1 MMTYR
6 RFLLS
11 PSYNVIG
18 RALAAFSCAAIAA
31 CGGGGGGGGGGALPV
46 LASTPASNTGAPAAP
61 PPASA
66 TPNDGVQPSTL
77 VASVPPDT
85 YGAGSEGRQ
94 AFELLNAE
102 RGRCGFGLVAQNAQL
117 DAAAQA
123 HADWQILNNQLSHT
137 EVTGTPGFTG
147 VTPLDRVSAAG
158 YVAGGVGEEISSLY
172 YSGSIVGTGVFGV
185 RALLALPYHQL
196 GMLSGYRDVGIA
208 LRGSDQ
214 LGTTATRGPRTVQ
227 QFNLGFTRSAGRQ
240 EPASDQVLTY
250 PCEGTTGVFYE
261 ITNETPNPVPGRD
274 LRASPLGPG
283 VVVAV
288 RSGQTL
294 AISSATMTTL
304 SGRTPVALRPPLTKG
319 SDPNAVLAPH
329 HAVLIPD
336 ASLMPNTSYTVSV
349 AGTND
354 GTPFE
359 KTFNF
364 STGAGAAR

>member
-1 MMTYR
+1 MNCR
-6 RFLLS
+6 PFQLS
-11 PSYNVIG
+11 SYNAIS
-18 RALAAFSCAAIAA
+18 RALAALSCAAIAA
-31 CGGGGGGGGGGALPV
+31 CGGGGGGGGGGGALPA
-46 LASTPASNTGAPAAP
+46 LTSTPASNTGAPAAP
-61 PPASA
+61 PPATTS
-66 TPNDGVQPSTL
+66 TPGDGVQPSTL

-158 YVAGGVGEEISSLY
+158 YVAGGVGEEISSLF
-172 YSGSIVGTGVFGV
+172 YSGSIAGTGVFGV

-214 LGTTATRGPRTVQ
+214 LGTTASRGPRTVQ

-304 SGRTPVALRPPLTKG
+304 SGRTPVALRPPLTKD
-319 SDPNAVLAPH
+319 SDPNAVLAAH
-329 HAVLIPD
+329 QAVLIPD
-336 ASLMPNTSYTVSV
+336 ASLMPNTSYTVNV

-354 GTPFE
+354 GTPFQ

-364 STGAGAAR
+364 ATGAGAAR

>member
-1 MMTYR
+1 MTCR
-6 RFLLS
+6 WFLL
-11 PSYNVIG
+11 PSYNTMG
-18 RALAAFSCAAIAA
+18 RALAAFSYAALAA
-31 CGGGGGGGGGGALPV
+31 CGGGDGGGGGAAVPLLTSMP
-46 LASTPASNTGAPAAP
+46 ASTTGAPATP
-61 PPASA
+61 PPATTA
-66 TPNDGVQPSTL
+66 TPSDGGPSSTL

-102 RGRCGFGLVAQNAQL
+102 RGRCGFGLVAQHAQL

-137 EVTGTPGFTG
+137 ELAGTPGFTG

-158 YVAGGVGEEISSLY
+158 YVAAGVGEEISSLFY
-172 YSGSIVGTGVFGV
+172 TGSIAGTGVFGV

-196 GMLSGYRDVGIA
+196 GMLGGYRDVGIA

-214 LGTTATRGPRTVQ
+214 LGTTASRGPRTVQ
-227 QFNLGFTRSAGRQ
+227 QFNFGFTPAAGRQ

-250 PCEGTTGVFYE
+250 PCEGTAGVFYE

-288 RSGQTL
+288 RSGKTL
-294 AISSATMTTL
+294 TISSATMTTL
-304 SGRTPVALRPPLTKG
+304 SGRTPVALRAPLTKA
-319 SDPNAVLAPH
+319 SDPNAMLAAH
-329 HAVLIPD
+329 QAVLIPD
-336 ASLMPNTSYTVSV
+336 ASLMPNTSYTVNV

-354 GTPFE
+354 GMPFE

-364 STGAGAAR
+364 STGLGAAR

>member
-1 MMTYR
+1 MTR
-6 RFLLS
+6 RRLLLI

-31 CGGGGGGGGGGALPV
+31 CGGGGGGGGGSALPV
-46 LASTPASNTGAPAAP
+46 LASTPGGNTGAPAAAP
-61 PPASA
+61 PRTA
-66 TPNDGVQPSTL
+66 TPTDGVQSATL
-77 VASVPPDT
+77 VTSVAPDT

-102 RGRCGFGLVAQNAQL
+102 RGRCGFGLVAQNAKL

-137 EVTGTPGFTG
+137 ETAGTPGFTG

-158 YVAGGVGEEISSLY
+158 YVPSGVGEEISSLF
-172 YSGSIVGTGVFGV
+172 YSGSIAGTGVFGV

-196 GMLSGYRDVGIA
+196 GMLGGYRDVGIA

-214 LGTTATRGPRTVQ
+214 LGTTANRGPRTVQ
-227 QFNLGFTRSAGRQ
+227 QLNFGFTPSAGRQ
-240 EPASDQVLTY
+240 EPAGDQVLTY
-250 PCEGTTGVFYE
+250 PCEGTSGVFYE

-304 SGRTPVALRPPLTKG
+304 SGRAPVALRPPLTKA
-319 SDPNAVLAPH
+319 SDPNAVLAAH
-329 HAVLIPD
+329 QAVLIPD
-336 ASLMPNTSYTVSV
+336 ASLMPNTSYTVNI

-354 GTPFE
+354 GAPFE
-359 KTFNF
+359 KSFNF
-364 STGAGAAR
+364 ATGAGAAR

>member
-1 MMTYR
+1 M
-6 RFLLS
+6 
-11 PSYNVIG
+11 
-18 RALAAFSCAAIAA
+18 
-31 CGGGGGGGGGGALPV
+31 
-46 LASTPASNTGAPAAP
+46 LASTPSGNTGTTAVSPP
-61 PPASA
+61 VSPPATTAPS
-66 TPNDGVQPSTL
+66 DGVQSATL
-77 VASVPPDT
+77 VTAVGPDT
-85 YGAGSEGRQ
+85 YGAGSEGQQ
-94 AFELLNAE
+94 ALQLLNAE
-102 RGRCGFGLVAQNAQL
+102 RGRCGFGLLAQNARL
-117 DAAAQA
+117 DTAAQA

-137 EVTGTPGFTG
+137 EASGTPGFTG
-147 VTPLDRVSAAG
+147 VTPLDRVVAAG
-158 YVAGGVGEEISSLY
+158 YVPGGVGEEISTLF
-172 YSGSIVGTGVFGV
+172 YSGSIAGTGVFGV

-214 LGTTATRGPRTVQ
+214 LGTTANRGPRTVQ

-240 EPASDQVLTY
+240 EPAGDEVLTY

-294 AISSATMTTL
+294 AISSARMTTL
-304 SGRTPVALRPPLTKG
+304 SGRTPVALRPALTRD
-319 SDPNAVLAPH
+319 SDPNAVLASH
-329 HAVLIPD
+329 QAVLIPD
-336 ASLMPNTSYTVSV
+336 ASLMPNTSYTVNV

-354 GTPFE
+354 GAAFE

-364 STGAGAAR
+364 TTGAGAAR

>member
-1 MMTYR
+1 MNCR
-6 RFLLS
+6 RFQL
-11 PSYNVIG
+11 PSYNAIG
-18 RALAAFSCAAIAA
+18 RALAAFSCAAIVA
-31 CGGGGGGGGGGALPV
+31 CGGGGGGGGGALPV
-46 LASTPASNTGAPAAP
+46 PTSTPAGNTGAPADP
-61 PPASA
+61 PPATTA
-66 TPNDGVQPSTL
+66 TPSDGVQPSTL
-77 VASVPPDT
+77 VTSVAPDT
-85 YGAGSEGRQ
+85 YGPGSEGRQ
-94 AFELLNAE
+94 ALELLNAE
-102 RGRCGFGLVAQNAQL
+102 RGRCGFGLVAQNAKL

-137 EVTGTPGFTG
+137 EAAGTTGFTG

-158 YVAGGVGEEISSLY
+158 YVAGGVGEEISSLFY
-172 YSGSIVGTGVFGV
+172 TGSIVGTGVFGV

-214 LGTTATRGPRTVQ
+214 LGTTASRGPRTVQ
-227 QFNLGFTRSAGRQ
+227 QFNLGFTPTAGRQ

-294 AISSATMTTL
+294 SVSSATMTTL

-319 SDPNAVLAPH
+319 SDPNAVLAAH
-329 HAVLIPD
+329 QAVLIPD
-336 ASLMPNTSYTVSV
+336 ASLMPNTSYTVNV

-354 GTPFE
+354 GAPFE
-359 KTFNF
+359 KAFNF
-364 STGAGAAR
+364 TTGAGAAR